1 MQPWHGPAI
10 GAFYYLRVIKVMY
23 FDEPTDT
30 AAITAPLDMKMIL
43 SLNALALLVIGLM
56 PQGLLELCGVAI
68 MSSLQ

>member
-1 MQPWHGPAI
+1 
-10 GAFYYLRVIKVMY
+10 MY

-30 AAITAPLDMKMIL
+30 AAITAPLDMKMVL